1 MLSSS
6 SLRAVL
12 TCCPGQRLL
21 VQQMLSA
28 ACAAA
33 FSSTIMNPLDIA
45 RTRIQVSG
53 MQAAA
58 SGRGFDCYS
67 LYTAI
72 PGLIL
77 RFFHSFLMRVCLE
90 NFSSNFDTQKT
101 KMCNVELQR
110 CCTKSRSSY
119 ATRAFSLFQK
129 VIHSRSHSTHTLT
142 PPTHHVNFHRRAAAQ
157 ALYGSSCCHP

>member
-1 MLSSS
+1 VNLQVFTLQFILNLKLIQFKKSFILLPSSS
-6 SLRAVL
+6 PRAVL

-58 SGRGFDCYS
+58 
-67 LYTAI
+67 TAV
-72 PGLIL
+72 LSE
-77 RFFHSFLMRVCLE
+77 RFFRLR
-90 NFSSNFDTQKT
+90 
-101 KMCNVELQR
+101 
-110 CCTKSRSSY
+110 
-119 ATRAFSLFQK
+119 
-129 VIHSRSHSTHTLT
+129 
-142 PPTHHVNFHRRAAAQ
+142 AQ
-157 ALYGSSCCHP
+157 AKYMKELFCPLALRLR